1 MLTDIE
7 KFQRAWA
14 EINGP
19 ALARGEMPSGFRPG
33 SRQATVAQLLTKH
46 GLNPE
51 VVMEYISV
59 GRGQF
64 CWTYPTGEYTRAAYP
79 VGSPSDDSMARTQY
93 GKTRKLVYAVRR
105 AMLAD
110 RGSR

>member
-7 KFQRAWA
+7 KFQRAWT

-19 ALARGEMPSGFRPG
+19 ALTRAEVPSGFRPG
-33 SRQATVAQLLTKH
+33 SRQATVAKLLAEE
-46 GLNPE
+46 GMNVE
-51 VVMEYISV
+51 SVMLRIGV

-64 CWTYPTGEYTRAAYP
+64 CWTYPTGEYTRSAYP
-79 VGSPSDDSMARTQY
+79 VGSPSDDSQTRTQY
-93 GKTRKLVYAVRR
+93 GQTRKLIYAVRR